1 MPTNVTE
8 EYNIAKRKY
17 ESASGPRE
25 KLAALELMYAE
36 VPKHKGTEKLRS
48 HIKKKISKTK
58 DELEKQEKNQKS
70 AYSLAVKK
78 KGAAQVV
85 ILGTPNSGKSTF
97 LKKMTNKDVEVA
109 NYPFTTKEPV
119 VGMAFYEDAQIQL
132 VEIPPVI
139 EDFYSKSEGAQLMN
153 IARNSD
159 LLLLMCNGSENI
171 VLKEINNSLIKVNKK
186 EKKINYKKGAGELK
200 VIGEEKVR
208 DADYQ
213 EIIQVLRE
221 NNFTGGHVTIY
232 EELSINDIVDIINPS
247 VIYKPLIYII
257 NDGLYP
263 GYDIDKE
270 PKISINDPKDK
281 IVKMIWKKLDA
292 LRVYTKIKG
301 EEASDEPI
309 ILKREST
316 IEDLAK
322 KIHKDFLR
330 KFRFARVWGSSKFPG
345 QKVGKDYI
353 LKDKDTVEI
362 HLK

>member
-8 EYNIAKRKY
+8 EYNVAKRKY
-17 ESASGPRE
+17 ERASTPQE

-58 DELEKQEKNQKS
+58 DEVEKQEKNQQS
-70 AYSLAVKK
+70 SYSLAVKK

-97 LKKMTNKDVEVA
+97 LKKMTNKDVDVA
-109 NYPFTTKEPV
+109 SYPFTTKEPV
-119 VGMAFYEDAQIQL
+119 VGMAYYEDAQIQL

-153 IARNSD
+153 IVRNSD
-159 LLLLMCNGSENI
+159 LILLMCNGTEDI
-171 VLKEINNSLIKVNKK
+171 VLKEIRNSLIKVNKK
-186 EKKINYKKGAGELK
+186 KKKINYKKGAGDIK
-200 VIGEEKVR
+200 IIGEEKVK
-208 DADYQ
+208 DADHHDIVQ
-213 EIIQVLRE
+213 LLKE
-221 NNFTGGHVTIY
+221 NNFKGGHVTIY
-232 EELSINDIVDIINPS
+232 EDVTIDDITDTINPA
-247 VIYKPLIYII
+247 VIYKPLIYVV
-257 NDGLYP
+257 NNGLYK

-270 PKISINDPKDK
+270 PKLKISDTKEN
-281 IVKMIWKKLDA
+281 IVKTIWEKLDA
-292 LRVYTKIKG
+292 IRVYTKIKG

-309 ILKREST
+309 ILEKDSN
-316 IEDLAK
+316 IEDLAM
-322 KIHKDFLR
+322 KIHKDFIK

-345 QKVGKDYI
+345 QKVGKDYS
-353 LKDKDTVEI
+353 LEDKDTVEI